1 MIEID
6 DRVTSAMVSDSLDL
20 FGVRENV
27 MRADLMPLERSMK
40 IVGIAATAEFAPDP
54 VFDEFD
60 PYADAIDYLDTL
72 AAGEVAVIATGG
84 NSISAFWG
92 ELFSTAAMGRGVRGV
107 IVDGPLRDTAQI
119 LTINFPAFGVGR
131 RPIDYKGRMKLIST
145 RSNIECSGVQI
156 SNGDYIFGDCDG
168 VVVVPFRV
176 AEEVFAAANERA
188 RGEKA
193 VLRELQAGK
202 SVREVWDRHRLL

>member
-20 FGVRENV
+20 FGLRENV

-40 IVGIAATAEFAPDP
+40 IVGIAATAEFTPDP
-54 VFDEFD
+54 IFDETD

-72 AAGEVAVIATGG
+72 TAGEVAVIATGG

-92 ELFSTAAMGRGVRGV
+92 ELFSTASMGRGVRGV

-119 LTINFPAFGVGR
+119 LAMNFPAFGVGR

-145 RSNIECSGVQI
+145 RRNIVCSGVQI
-156 SNGDYIFGDCDG
+156 ANGDYIFGDCDG
-168 VVVVPFRV
+168 VVVVPLWV
-176 AEEVFAAANERA
+176 AQEVFAAANKRA

-193 VLRELQAGK
+193 VLKELQDGK